1 MIKLPDFKSKFEFEN
16 YFYWTCDTQ
25 RIGKLLAHF
34 ELFKM
39 SNKVEGSIVECGVF
53 KGASLIRFAVYRKLF
68 SGPDKKKLIAFDTF
82 SKFPE
87 SHIEKEIEMR
97 ADFVKEC
104 GEESIADWQL
114 MEILKNKD
122 CDKNIELVAGDIT
135 ETIPGFVSENPDMK
149 ISMLNLDV
157 DLYEPSVTILENLYP
172 KLQKGGVL
180 ILDDYNTF
188 PGETKAVDDFFK
200 DKKVAI
206 KSFPYT
212 ETPHY
217 IIKE

>member
-1 MIKLPDFKSKFEFEN
+1 MIKLPDFESKFEFEN
-16 YFYWTCDTQ
+16 FFYWTCDAQ

-39 SNKVEGSIVECGVF
+39 SNNVEGSIVECGVF

-68 SGPDKKKLIAFDTF
+68 SDPDKKKLIAFDTF

-87 SHIEKEIEMR
+87 SEIENEIEMR

-114 MEILKNKD
+114 MEILKYKD
-122 CDKNIELVAGDIT
+122 CDKNIELIAGDIT
-135 ETIPGFVSENPDMK
+135 ETIPGFVTENPDLK
-149 ISMLNLDV
+149 ISLLNLDV
-157 DLYEPSVTILENLYP
+157 DLYEPTVTILENLYP
-172 KLQKGGVL
+172 KLQIGGVL

-200 DKKVAI
+200 DKKVTI